1 MLGLAGVVAEE
12 RGKELQRLT
21 GTADPN
27 SWNLS
32 KWYSVVPPSPYAP
45 LTFLYA
51 HLSLFE

>member
-12 RGKELQRLT
+12 RGKEPQRLT

-27 SWNLS
+27 SWHLS
-32 KWYSVVPPSPYAP
+32 KWYSVVPPSPYTW

-51 HLSLFE
+51 HLPLLE